1 MESTIH
7 QTVKHLTMVEFVV
20 QKADAKL
27 YAHLKQLP
35 DYDPIFLIS
44 WVLTWLSMQT
54 SMETTFRIFDA
65 IISTEP
71 DFIIYLSSVIIL
83 EFRKEFLE
91 CSEMTDIYTLVK
103 KHDWNSM
110 DYDNIVFKSMEMR
123 KKYKQSLRYTRI
135 LGRKSA
141 LNTFALFKRTKVEFD
156 FERIESMV
164 HGGWF
169 DGRSAVVVVVL
180 AVGLGIYLKYGPNL
194 LDYLLL
200 PKSN

>member
-83 EFRKEFLE
+83 EFREEFLE

-123 KKYKQSLRYTRI
+123 RKYKQSLRYTRI

-141 LNTFALFKRTKVEFD
+141 LNTFALFKKTKVEFD
-156 FERIESMV
+156 FKRIESMV
-164 HGGWF
+164 QGGWF
-169 DGRSAVVVVVL
+169 DGRSAVFVVVL